1 MEKEELERELE
12 KAEKGCVITV
22 INQSS
27 LPLSFDGSKHHHGKF
42 KAKPPKAIVAKVF
55 YREIWIYNQSHVRNY
70 TKIAFV
76 YFSYF

>member
-27 LPLSFDGSKHHHGKF
+27 LPLSFDGSKHPHGKF
-42 KAKPPKAIVAKVF
+42 KAKPPKAIPA
-55 YREIWIYNQSHVRNY
+55 RVRNR
-70 TKIAFV
+70 K
-76 YFSYF
+76 